1 MGYSP
6 QGHKELDTSEHTD
19 TRLDNLNTKGQY
31 ENTKI
36 IIKIDTRRNIK

>member
-1 MGYSP
+1 MGYSL

-19 TRLDNLNTKGQY
+19 TRLDNLNTKEQY

-36 IIKIDTRRNIK
+36 IKYQN